1 MLPAMDGFE
10 VCRRMRA
17 HGPVPVI
24 MLTARG
30 DEEDRILGLET
41 GADDYVTKPFSP
53 RELVLRVESVLRR
66 AGAGTPAAE
75 EARPL
80 SGAGL
85 CLDPVARSASRGGAG
100 LALTLREFDLLAF
113 LLRHPGRAFGRE
125 ELMREV
131 WGWDFGDL
139 STVTVHIRRLRGK
152 VEQDPARPRLI
163 RTVWGVGYRL
173 DLPGDGEAGEA
184 GEAGETA
191 GATGATGAP
200 ESPEATRAIE
210 ASEAPRL
217 LGPPTIRREHPVRDL
232 LLIALFAFLGA
243 AAAGLLGALVLRLLR
258 HRSLVVSMSV
268 VAGVAVAAML
278 AGTLTVAWAM
288 FLSSHDLYVVTTVV
302 AMAAVVSLVTAVLL
316 GRWVAAPQKPWPRSA
331 PATSAARRAAPPPS
345 WPRSPGAGATG
356 AKLEH
361 AARTSAELGSRRRTA
376 KLGTAHARR
385 SRHGPG
391 GAGPACTTKI
401 TGTRNG
407 PLTVTGGVTCVDR
420 AALRGPV
427 TVRAGAALVLTGST
441 LEGPLQ
447 ADRAAA
453 IHVCGSGITGPLAI
467 SRTTGPVRLGG
478 PGCTA
483 NSVTG
488 AVVLTGNTG
497 GVLLAAN
504 RITGPVACSG
514 NLPAPDTTG
523 RNNEVRGPRTGQC
536 AGV

>member
-1 MLPAMDGFE
+1 MENSPSAPPHAPAPEGRRGRVLVVDDDPTVAEVVVGYLHRAGYAVERAGDGPAALERFAAARPDLVVLDLMLPAMDGFE

-85 CLDPVARSASRGGAG
+85 RLDPAARSASRDGAG

-184 GEAGETA
+184 GETA
-191 GATGATGAP
+191 GAAGAPESPESP

-210 ASEAPRL
+210 ASESPEAPGTTDHTAGAPR
-217 LGPPTIRREHPVRDL
+217 
-232 LLIALFAFLGA
+232 A
-243 AAAGLLGALVLRLLR
+243 
-258 HRSLVVSMSV
+258 
-268 VAGVAVAAML
+268 
-278 AGTLTVAWAM
+278 
-288 FLSSHDLYVVTTVV
+288 
-302 AMAAVVSLVTAVLL
+302 
-316 GRWVAAPQKPWPRSA
+316 
-331 PATSAARRAAPPPS
+331 
-345 WPRSPGAGATG
+345 
-356 AKLEH
+356 
-361 AARTSAELGSRRRTA
+361 
-376 KLGTAHARR
+376 
-385 SRHGPG
+385 
-391 GAGPACTTKI
+391 
-401 TGTRNG
+401 
-407 PLTVTGGVTCVDR
+407 
-420 AALRGPV
+420 
-427 TVRAGAALVLTGST
+427 
-441 LEGPLQ
+441 
-447 ADRAAA
+447 
-453 IHVCGSGITGPLAI
+453 
-467 SRTTGPVRLGG
+467 
-478 PGCTA
+478 
-483 NSVTG
+483 
-488 AVVLTGNTG
+488 
-497 GVLLAAN
+497 
-504 RITGPVACSG
+504 
-514 NLPAPDTTG
+514 
-523 RNNEVRGPRTGQC
+523 
-536 AGV
+536 